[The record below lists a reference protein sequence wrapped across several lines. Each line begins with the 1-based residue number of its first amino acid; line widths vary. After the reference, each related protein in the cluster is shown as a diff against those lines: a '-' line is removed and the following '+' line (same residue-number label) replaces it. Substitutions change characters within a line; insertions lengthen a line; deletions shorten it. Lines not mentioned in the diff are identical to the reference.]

1 MKKEPT
7 KTISFQV
14 SIDEYVRFLKE
25 ATHKKMNISE
35 YILDIIMKKLEEERE
50 KFKRKQNGE

>member
-7 KTISFQV
+7 KTISFRV
-14 SIDEYVRFLKE
+14 SIDEYVRILKE

-35 YILDIIMKKLEEERE
+35 YILDRIMKKLEEERE
-50 KFKRKQNGE
+50 EFKRKQNGE